1 MVSIII
7 RCALL
12 LAVVIAQR
20 RESAD
25 KVIRRDE
32 AKKKGRQWRLSGGF
46 EYHPG
51 DPVAVVANKVGPYSN
66 PSETFNYYNLP
77 YCQPENLRGKSHQ
90 LGQLL
95 VGDRKVNTPYDIR
108 FLEDIEYK
116 KLCTKDL
123 EKPDIDKWADAVQ
136 RDFFFELFIDALPVW
151 GYVGEQQDDDQL
163 IQLMNTEASRTFV
176 YSHLH
181 FDIGHNDNQIVQV
194 NVSFG
199 PPPQFFP
206 EKVDI
211 TGKTH
216 MSMTMSYSTQWH
228 ESSLLW
234 KDRYAHLHKEASLPS
249 TLEVHWLS
257 IINSF
262 VLVVLLTVFLSIIL
276 VRVIK
281 NDFTR
286 YMSAG
291 DEGDFVDEET
301 GWKLIHGDVFRPPE
315 YPMVL
320 SASVGV
326 GVHLLVTMGLVVL
339 LAISNVFD
347 PTRRGAVLQAVII
360 SYAISAFVGGY
371 VTASLYKQLNGQDW
385 AWNVVLAATIV
396 PGPLA
401 MIWTVLNTIA
411 WTHGSTAALPFGT
424 VMVLGTIYLFIT
436 CPLTFVGALAG
447 KNTSAEMETPCRTNL
462 AKREI
467 PPIPWYRQPPVSTLL
482 AGFLPFSAIYIELHY
497 IFSSM
502 WGHKMYTLFGI
513 LALAFAMLL
522 LVTCFITIAFT
533 YFQLILED
541 YRWWWRSFFSGGS
554 TGIFVLAYCFY
565 YYFKRSDMHGFMQ
578 TSFYFG
584 YMAYMSYCFVLALGA
599 LGFYSSLYFV
609 KYIYGSIK
617 CD

>member
-1 MVSIII
+1 MRVL
-7 RCALL
+7 AAAAFLL
-12 LAVVIAQR
+12 SLISA
-20 RESAD
+20 ESSGQ
-25 KVIRRDE
+25 KQ
-32 AKKKGRQWRLSGGF
+32 KGRKWRLSGGF
-46 EYHPG
+46 EYHRG

-66 PSETFNYYNLP
+66 PSETFNYYKLP
-77 YCQPENLRGKSHQ
+77 YCQPKDLRGKGHQ
-90 LGQLL
+90 LGQIL
-95 VGDRKVNTPYDIR
+95 VGDRKVNTPYDIH
-108 FLEDIEYK
+108 FLENIEYK

-123 EKPDIDKWADAVQ
+123 EKKEIDDWANAVE
-136 RDFFFELFIDALPVW
+136 RDYFFELFIDALPVW
-151 GYVGEQQDDDQL
+151 GYIGEVQEDDQL
-163 IQLMNTEASRTFV
+163 MHTGESRVYV

-211 TGKTH
+211 TNKAH
-216 MSMTMSYSTQWH
+216 MSITSSYSVEWH
-228 ESSLLW
+228 ESTLAW
-234 KDRYAHLHKEASLPS
+234 KNRYSNLHKESFLPS

-291 DEGDFVDEET
+291 EEGEFVDEET

-315 YPMVL
+315 SSMFL
-320 SASVGV
+320 SACVGV
-326 GVHLLVTMGLVVL
+326 GVHILVTMTLVVT
-339 LAISNVFD
+339 LAICNIFD
-347 PTRRGAVLQAVII
+347 PTRRGSVLQAVII
-360 SYAISAFVGGY
+360 CYALCGFVGGY
-371 VTASLYKQLNGQDW
+371 TTASLYKQLNGQNW
-385 AWNVVLAATIV
+385 VWNIVLAATLA

-424 VMVLGTIYLFIT
+424 VMVLTTIYLFI
-436 CPLTFVGALAG
+436 CFPLTFVGGIAG
-447 KNTSAEMETPCRTNL
+447 KNGSTEMETPCRTNL

-467 PPIPWYRQPPVSTLL
+467 PSLPWYRQPPISTLL

-513 LALAFAMLL
+513 LALAFGMLL

-541 YRWWWRSFFSGGS
+541 YRWWWHSFFSGGS

-584 YMAYMSYCFVLALGA
+584 YMAYMSYCFLLALGA
-599 LGFYSSLYFV
+599 LGFYSALFFV